1 MPRCPNCSYKLVL
14 LSTRSKYKCAL
25 CSKLYPKKDIGV
37 KEFQEFNKRRR
48 IEDAESFEKEY
59 KEHLVRIRE
68 VKKSLRLLFN
78 GFSKTPNEYRKEY
91 YKKNKEKIR
100 HLNREWRLRNREY
113 DLKRKQEYSKK
124 NRELLN
130 AKAKLKRQVNPEP
143 ERQRKK
149 LWRDDNQ
156 NMMRT
161 YGMIQHYRRK
171 QKTLALQYLENEDFK
186 PSNEEIFHSVP
197 TFALSYLL
205 ENAKCLKVNMSN
217 LKRCRG
223 RITWYCA
230 ALLMLCPLDMWVQIP
245 SSALSL

>member
-14 LSTRSKYKCAL
+14 LSSRPKYKCAL
-25 CSKLYPKKDIGV
+25 CSKLYPKKEIEV

-48 IEDAESFEKEY
+48 IEDIEIYEKEY
-59 KEHLVRIRE
+59 KEHLARIKE
-68 VKKSLRLLFN
+68 IKNSLRLLFN
-78 GFSKTPNEYRKEY
+78 GFSKTSKEYRKDY
-91 YKKNKEKIR
+91 YEKNKEKIR
-100 HLNREWRLRNREY
+100 QLNREWRLRNREY

-124 NRELLN
+124 NREILN
-130 AKAKLKRQVNPEP
+130 VKAKLKRQANPEP

-156 NMMRT
+156 NIMRA

-186 PSNEEIFHSVP
+186 PSSEDVFHSVP

-205 ENAKCLKVNMSN
+205 LVSCKVNV
-217 LKRCRG
+217 
-223 RITWYCA
+223 TH
-230 ALLMLCPLDMWVQIP
+230 
-245 SSALSL
+245 LS

>member
-14 LSTRSKYKCAL
+14 LSSRPKYKCAL
-25 CSKLYPKKDIGV
+25 CSKLYPKKEIEV

-48 IEDAESFEKEY
+48 IEDAERFEKEY

-68 VKKSLRLLFN
+68 VKK
-78 GFSKTPNEYRKEY
+78 
-91 YKKNKEKIR
+91 
-100 HLNREWRLRNREY
+100 
-113 DLKRKQEYSKK
+113 

-130 AKAKLKRQVNPEP
+130 AKAKLKRQTNPEP

-156 NMMRT
+156 NMMRA